1 MLRVDRLTLRNF
13 RGFADTTVDLDPGLT
28 LLVSNNG
35 GGKTATLDALS
46 IALGSIVSSGI
57 AKRAGNTEP
66 RLKGEDVRIADVGA
80 KYREAN
86 FPVAVF
92 VDGILNQASATWGR
106 ELRGLGGKNT
116 TAEATQARAWGDQI
130 AELTERDH
138 FSETSLPV
146 LAYYGTGR
154 VHRELRVKKRP
165 SLGGTSRLHA
175 YSHCLKGDSNFNGMT
190 SWITKAAFD
199 QAKGEKRWDGVL
211 DGIYA
216 AIQSMLTS
224 FGVIDVDVVLGLGG
238 LALLTESGWRS
249 IDELSDGYRAVI
261 ALVADLAWRCGLLN
275 AHFGAAAPSESE
287 GVVLVDELDMHL
299 HPDWQARVL
308 PDLRRTF
315 PKLQFVVS
323 THSPFLVGSVEKH
336 QIRRMIA
343 GSEGTLFS
351 TIETR
356 TLGMSIEYL
365 IATVLHGPQRS
376 DVQPARDLA
385 ELGEAVALED
395 VKRAR
400 KLVGSVRSALA
411 NDPDAVRVLR
421 QFDRLQEANASR

>member
-1 MLRVDRLTLRNF
+1 VLRVDRLNLRNF
-13 RGFADTTVDLDPGLT
+13 RGFADATVDLDPGLT

-57 AKRAGNTEP
+57 AKRLKNTEP
-66 RLKGEDVRIADVGA
+66 RLAAEDVRIVDVGQR
-80 KYREAN
+80 YREPS
-86 FPVAVF
+86 FPVVVS
-92 VDGILNQASATWGR
+92 VDGILDNDPGSWAR
-106 ELRGLGGKNT
+106 ELRGLRGNNT
-116 TAEATQARAWGDQI
+116 TAESVQARAWGDRI
-130 AELTERDH
+130 AESTERGQ
-138 FSETSLPV
+138 SPENSLPV

-165 SLGGTSRLHA
+165 ALGGTSRLHA

-190 SWITKAAFD
+190 AWITKAAFD
-199 QAKGEKRWDGVL
+199 QAKGENRWDAVL
-211 DGIYA
+211 DGIYG

-224 FGVIDVDVVLGLGG
+224 LGVLDVDVRLELGG
-238 LALLTESGWRS
+238 LALLTETGWRS

-275 AHFGAAAPSESE
+275 AHHGANAPSESE

-299 HPDWQARVL
+299 HPEWQARVL
-308 PDLRRTF
+308 SDLRRTF

-323 THSPFLVGSVEKH
+323 THSPFLAGSVESH
-336 QIRRMIA
+336 QIRRLV
-343 GSEGTLFS
+343 SHPEGTMFT
-351 TIETR
+351 TIDTP

-385 ELGEAVALED
+385 DFGKAVATHDLL
-395 VKRAR
+395 RA
-400 KLVGSVRSALA
+400 KELVEKVRATFSM
-411 NDPDAVRVLR
+411 DPDAVRILR
-421 QFDRLQEANASR
+421 QFDRLQEANAPH